1 MSTNKIRILLADD
14 HSFLRMGL
22 AALIAAKD
30 DMVVVGEAKNGREAV
45 EQARKLRPDVIVM
58 DLMMPKMSGAEAT
71 KVICGE
77 LPDTKVMIL
86 TSFGNS
92 AELSQALANGATGV
106 LLKDAAT
113 NDLVTG
119 VRKVAQG
126 GRFVPAKIHAINE
139 AEPSVNLTD
148 KQRDILESVTRG
160 LSNADIARQFGI
172 AEITVKGHLSVIFA
186 KLGAATRAEAAAIA
200 LRRQL
205 LKT

>member
-119 VRKVAQG
+119 LRKVAQG
-126 GRFVPAKIHAINE
+126 GRFVPAKIQAINE
-139 AEPSVNLTD
+139 AEPPVNLTD

-160 LSNADIARQFGI
+160 LSNADIARQLGI

>member
-30 DMVVVGEAKNGREAV
+30 DMVVVGEAKNGKEAV
-45 EQARKLRPDVIVM
+45 DQARKLRPDVIVM

-71 KVICGE
+71 KVICGA

-86 TSFGNS
+86 TSLGNS

-119 VRKVAQG
+119 LRKVAQG
-126 GRFVPAKIHAINE
+126 GRFVPAKIQAMNE
-139 AEPSVNLTD
+139 AEPPVNLTD

-160 LSNADIARQFGI
+160 LSNADIARQLGI

>member
-45 EQARKLRPDVIVM
+45 EQARRLRPDVIVM

-119 VRKVAQG
+119 LRKVAQG
-126 GRFVPAKIHAINE
+126 GRFVPAKIQAINE
-139 AEPSVNLTD
+139 AEPPVNLTD

-160 LSNADIARQFGI
+160 LSNADIARQLGI